1 MESNGTQNAVDN
13 AAIWTWVIKN
23 PDTQARFYLA
33 ENNNTRSRAVTDFTI
48 NVETSAGSVSIPSM
62 QLSGRQSRWVV
73 TDYAIGKETLLYSSA
88 EIVTYGVF
96 DHPVVVFY
104 LREGQTGE
112 FAFKSSQRNTTFQTY
127 GAESDIKS
135 SSANGTTNYTKL
147 TYTQSKG
154 ATVIKFS
161 NGVLAYLL
169 DIPSAYTFFAAPTSA
184 DPNVQAKDQIFV
196 MGPYLVRSGSISGDT
211 VSVIGDN
218 ANSTTIEVY
227 AGNAVVNKISW
238 NGQTLPTK
246 KTPYGSLTAKISGAE
261 QRTIDLPALTAFK
274 TANSLPEAS
283 PDYDDSNWV
292 LANKNT
298 TMSPVKPI
306 TLPVLFSSDYGF
318 YTGAKLYRGYFSGTA
333 ASSLNITVQG
343 GVAAGWNTWLN
354 GKSIGYHP
362 GNASLTATTAL
373 LSFKGVDLKQ
383 KDNVLVVVT
392 DYTGHDQTSTGPAG
406 AENPRGILGAQLLGS
421 NGTKLT
427 IDKWKIQGNAGGS
440 KNIDPVRGPMN
451 EGGLY
456 GERLGWHLPGFDTAS
471 WVEGSPVE
479 DGVEGAGILWYTTSF
494 DLAIDGDLDV
504 PIGVELGAAAGTIAR
519 VLLFVNGY
527 VFLSQLRSVTSC

>member
-112 FAFKSSQRNTTFQTY
+112 FAFKSSHRNITFQTY

-135 SSANGTTNYTKL
+135 SSANGTTKYTKL
-147 TYTQSKG
+147 TYKQSKG
-154 ATVIKFS
+154 ATVVKFS

-196 MGPYLVRSGSISGDT
+196 MGPYLVRSVSTSSDT

-218 ANSTTIEVY
+218 ANSTTIEVF
-227 AGNAVVNKISW
+227 AGTAVVNKISW
-238 NGQTLPTK
+238 NGQILPTK

-261 QRTIDLPALTAFK
+261 QRTIDLPALTVFK

-283 PDYDDSNWV
+283 PDYDDSNWI

-306 TLPVLFSSDYGF
+306 TLPILFSSDYGF

-343 GVAAGWNTWLN
+343 GVAAGWNAWLN
-354 GKSIGYHP
+354 GKLIGYHP

-373 LSFKGVDLKQ
+373 LSFKGVDLEQ

-471 WVEGSPVE
+471 WTEGSPVE
-479 DGVEGAGILWYTTSF
+479 DGVEGAGISWYTTTF

-504 PIGVELGAAAGTIAR
+504 PIGVELGAAAGTVAR

-527 VFLSQLRSVTSC
+527 VYLSQFRSITSC